1 MGQLRSSARALL
13 LTGAEPAVLLEQLD
27 SAASLIPNA
36 YCTTVFLAILDTES
50 GVLQYSNAGHMPA
63 ILAAGSGTTVLTDA
77 RSVPLAVR
85 RDGPRPQASQVL
97 PQGSTLMVFTDGLVE
112 RKHESIDDGIA
123 RAADVL
129 IDTMRLPLDAVA
141 DALLGELAPAAG
153 YDDDVAMVIYRH
165 ELVPLRIESDA
176 TADKLAGIRRRLAGW
191 LRAADVPD
199 ELAADIV
206 LVVNEACSNSVE
218 HAYRGHSVGT
228 MLLEVDATEGEV
240 HARIGDWGSW
250 KKPAVKSGN
259 GGRGLMLIR
268 AISDSV
274 ELDCTPAGTTIDIN
288 FRLPAAAEALTR

>member
-1 MGQLRSSARALL
+1 
-13 LTGAEPAVLLEQLD
+13 
-27 SAASLIPNA
+27 
-36 YCTTVFLAILDTES
+36 
-50 GVLQYSNAGHMPA
+50 
-63 ILAAGSGTTVLTDA
+63 
-77 RSVPLAVR
+77 
-85 RDGPRPQASQVL
+85 VL

-228 MLLEVDATEGEV
+228 MLLEVDAVEGEV
-240 HARIGDWGSW
+240 HARIRDWGSW
-250 KKPAVKSGN
+250 KKPAVNPGY
-259 GGRGLMLIR
+259 GGRGLILIR

-274 ELDCTPAGTTIDIN
+274 ELDCTPAGTTIDID
-288 FRLPAAAEALTR
+288 FRLPAAAEALDR